1 MPFHLPW
8 SLYLYDLD
16 FSYLFNAE
24 EQLWKKS
31 TLHLKTVD
39 LVLIP
44 ITYVRYFN
52 TSFKHDSNMT
62 PRLSAHF
69 SIFSLIFLEINFL
82 LGIAT
87 QWICKKI
94 AMISLN
100 HRVKLELKK
109 KMIIIHDHKL
119 QRPYGKVDWRQ
130 EDQFCDEPG
139 PRATEARVL
148 FRLGSVPLG
157 GFDERLNE
165 LDMLRLNVASAE
177 RRDWSA
183 FLAPWKE
190 VEGEWSAL
198 ELLHSQEHTPSRFR
212 ERSPKNE
219 LMSSSDLSIIGAIG
233 SLHCL
238 KGVTW
243 YLCFFFVLNTCS
255 FHVRIHLSQ
264 EINTRTKCK

>member
-109 KMIIIHDHKL
+109 KRLLYMITNFSG
-119 QRPYGKVDWRQ
+119 R
-130 EDQFCDEPG
+130 
-139 PRATEARVL
+139 TERWIDTKKTNFSMSQVHVPQ
-148 FRLGSVPLG
+148 RLGCY
-157 GFDERLNE
+157 
-165 LDMLRLNVASAE
+165 
-177 RRDWSA
+177 
-183 FLAPWKE
+183 
-190 VEGEWSAL
+190 SAL
-198 ELLHSQEHTPSRFR
+198 VLCHLVD
-212 ERSPKNE
+212 
-219 LMSSSDLSIIGAIG
+219 LMND
-233 SLHCL
+233 
-238 KGVTW
+238 
-243 YLCFFFVLNTCS
+243 
-255 FHVRIHLSQ
+255 
-264 EINTRTKCK
+264 